1 MCLFLDLERLGL
13 SASYSPKS
21 VHASRRREAAKLG
34 LGASDSGADGLEVG
48 LNQLLAAYLEA
59 VDSAHK

>member
-13 SASYSPKS
+13 SASYYPKS

-48 LNQLLAAYLEA
+48 LNQLL
-59 VDSAHK
+59 KG